1 MANKTTAQIQQH
13 YRQVIESPAG
23 ESVIEDLE
31 RVVNQT
37 RVSSDSPNPYA
48 AVFVIGQQQ
57 LIRRI
62 RNMMKERSPLPNN
75 KEHII

>member
-1 MANKTTAQIQQH
+1 MKSIQQVQQH
-13 YRQVIESPAG
+13 YRQVFESPAG
-23 ESVIEDLE
+23 ISVLEDLE

-37 RVSSDSPNPYA
+37 RVSSDSPNPYS
-48 AVFVIGQQQ
+48 AVYIIGQQQ

-62 RNMMKERSPLPNN
+62 RNMMKEQSAVRN

>member
-1 MANKTTAQIQQH
+1 MKSTKQLQQF
-13 YRQVIESPAG
+13 YRQIFESPAG
-23 ESVIEDLE
+23 QAVIEDLE

-37 RVSSDSPNPYA
+37 RVSSDSQNPYS
-48 AVFVIGQQQ
+48 AVYIIGQQQ

-62 RNMMKERSPLPNN
+62 RNMMKEQSAVQNN

>member
-1 MANKTTAQIQQH
+1 MKTTQQVQQH
-13 YRQVIESPAG
+13 YRQVFESPAG
-23 ESVIEDLE
+23 ISVLEDLE

-37 RVSSDSPNPYA
+37 RVSSDSPNPYS
-48 AVFVIGQQQ
+48 AVYIIGQQQ

-62 RNMMKERSPLPNN
+62 RNMMKEQSAVRN

>member
-1 MANKTTAQIQQH
+1 MKSTKQLQQF
-13 YRQVIESPAG
+13 YRQIFESPAG
-23 ESVIEDLE
+23 QAVIEDLE

-37 RVSSDSPNPYA
+37 RVSSDSPNPYS
-48 AVFVIGQQQ
+48 AVYIIGQQQ

-62 RNMMKERSPLPNN
+62 RNMMKEQSAVQNN

>member
-1 MANKTTAQIQQH
+1 MKSTQQVQQH
-13 YRQVIESPAG
+13 YRQVFESPAG
-23 ESVIEDLE
+23 LSVLEDLE

-37 RVSSDSPNPYA
+37 RVSSDSPNPYS
-48 AVFVIGQQQ
+48 AVYIIGQQQ

-62 RNMMKERSPLPNN
+62 RNMMKEQSAVRN

>member
-1 MANKTTAQIQQH
+1 MKSTQQLQQH
-13 YRQVIESPAG
+13 YRQVFESPAG
-23 ESVIEDLE
+23 ISVLEDLE

-37 RVSSDSPNPYA
+37 RVSSDSPNPYS
-48 AVFVIGQQQ
+48 AVYIIGQQQ

-62 RNMMKERSPLPNN
+62 RNMMKEQSAVRNH

>member
-1 MANKTTAQIQQH
+1 MKSTQQVQQH
-13 YRQVIESPAG
+13 YRQVFESPAG
-23 ESVIEDLE
+23 ISVLEDLE

-37 RVSSDSPNPYA
+37 RVSSDSPNPYS
-48 AVFVIGQQQ
+48 AVYIIGQQQ

-62 RNMMKERSPLPNN
+62 RNMMKEQSAVRN